1 VIPEGSR
8 YEQADRLFAKS
19 HVYDAKENP
28 KFEDTTPPTLRFQV
42 LNRETTYLVT
52 TLPLPPTPPAE
63 YYAKERENFPFL
75 GFKFF
80 EDSRVWWRI
89 AEVNPNIWY
98 PLDLTKWV
106 EVRDPLNPKAKPVYE
121 TRPGTYLRIPS

>member
-1 VIPEGSR
+1 LR
-8 YEQADRLFAKS
+8 YQI
-19 HVYDAKENP
+19 Y
-28 KFEDTTPPTLRFQV
+28 
-42 LNRETTYLVT
+42 NRETTYLVT

-63 YYAKERENFPFL
+63 YYAKDHENLPFL

-98 PLDLTKWV
+98 PLDILKWV
-106 EVRDPLNPKAKPVYE
+106 EVRDPQHPKAKPVYE